1 MRYGRKRRET
11 RIGAAPIYV
20 TTHPS
25 RGPLDFDPREH
36 GVLMAIG
43 SVGAL
48 VALHRMSRHQK
59 EGKYALE
66 TIEGVVTGM
75 VLYSVLEA
83 VRDQTRPPPVVVVK
97 EGRGRR

>member
-1 MRYGRKRRET
+1 MASGRRQRKSRM
-11 RIGAAPIYV
+11 GAAPIYV

-25 RGPLDFDPREH
+25 SGPLEFNPSEH
-36 GVLMAIG
+36 GVLLAMGA
-43 SVGAL
+43 VGAL
-48 VALHRMSRHQK
+48 VTLHRMSRHHD

-97 EGRGRR
+97 EVRGRR

>member
-1 MRYGRKRRET
+1 MRSGRRRREP

-36 GVLMAIG
+36 GVLLALG
-43 SVGAL
+43 AVGAL
-48 VALHRMSRHQK
+48 VTLHRMARHHD

-83 VRDQTRPPPVVVVK
+83 VRDQTRPPPVVVVR
-97 EGRGRR
+97 ERRRRQ